1 MDINLVKQDVV
12 ISRHW
17 HNPTITVTILR
28 DGIGVGMS
36 LEDLCKA
43 IVADMP
49 HPALTMTRT
58 GLEKNILSTLE
69 SVLNKA
75 KEATIYT

>member
-1 MDINLVKQDVV
+1 MIVKEVVV

-17 HNPTITVTILR
+17 HSPEITVQIMR

-43 IVADMP
+43 IVADIP
-49 HPALTMTRT
+49 HPFLTMTRG
-58 GLEKNILSTLE
+58 GLESNILATLE

-75 KEATIYT
+75 KEATIHV